1 MEFLIAYFNFALGMW
16 LAWLHATPSAVY
28 VFFAGG
34 SCLRPHFICVTPP
47 TPRHCHFGQVIVVD
61 MTLS

>member
-28 VFFAGG
+28 VFFAGLVFTAALY
-34 SCLRPHFICVTPP
+34 LRHP
-47 TPRHCHFGQVIVVD
+47 TDAPS
-61 MTLS
+61 LSFWPGDSGGYDP